1 MTMSATNKKFFYGW
15 YVVLTAALG
24 LLLGFAP
31 IFVYCFGVFLKPLTA
46 EFHATRTSISFAFTL
61 TNIMVAVSSPFVGR
75 LVDRFGPRKVI
86 IPAAITFAVMLMLF
100 KFISSN
106 LWQLYFAF
114 IIAGII
120 GSAAAPVPYGKV
132 VSNWF
137 DKRRGLALGV
147 TMIGIA
153 LGAIVMPPAVQRLT
167 TFVGWRSTY
176 AIVGCVVLLISVP
189 IIALFLKDSPQ
200 KMGLLPDGEQPH
212 ETNIAAITNIP
223 PNASL
228 EVQGVPLHEAVRSK
242 IFWLLAFAFA
252 LIAISVHGCVI
263 HLVPLLTDRG
273 ITPEKAA
280 LASSIVGVAVL
291 FARVGSGY
299 LMDRLYA
306 PYVAAFFFGSVA
318 VGIAMLWTGLSGA
331 TVYAAALLV
340 GLGLGAEV
348 DVIAYLTSRYF
359 GLHSFGEIYG
369 YLFAVF
375 ALAGALGPVLMAQ
388 GFDRFGS
395 YNTPLIFFF
404 FATITGVLLMTRLG
418 PYRFR
423 PHE

>member
-1 MTMSATNKKFFYGW
+1 MSTNPKKFFYGW

-31 IFVYCFGVFLKPLTA
+31 IFVYCFGVFIKPLTA
-46 EFHATRTSISFAFTL
+46 EFHSTRTNISFAFTL
-61 TNIMVAVSSPFVGR
+61 TNVMLAVSSPFVGR

-86 IPAAITFAVMLMLF
+86 IPAAVVFGIMLISF
-100 KFISSN
+100 KFISTN
-106 LWQLYFAF
+106 LSQLYVAF
-114 IIAGII
+114 IFAGII

-147 TMIGIA
+147 TMIGIG
-153 LGAIVMPPAVQRLT
+153 LGAIVMPPAVQRLIT
-167 TFVGWRSTY
+167 LVGWRSTY

-200 KMGLLPDGEQPH
+200 KMGLLPDGEPH
-212 ETNIAAITNIP
+212 STANENARANIA
-223 PNASL
+223 PNASP
-228 EVQGVPLHEAVRSK
+228 EITGIPLREAIRSR
-242 IFWLLAFAFA
+242 IFWLLAFGFA

-263 HLVPLLTDRG
+263 HLIPLLTDRG

-306 PYVAAFFFGSVA
+306 PYVAVFFFSSVA
-318 VGIAMLWTGLSGA
+318 AGIALLWTGLSGA
-331 TVYAAALLV
+331 TVYAAALLI

-348 DVIAYLTSRYF
+348 DIIAYLTSRYF

-375 ALAGALGPVLMAQ
+375 ALAGALGPILMAQ
-388 GFDRFGS
+388 GFDRTGS
-395 YNTPLIFFF
+395 YSTPLIFFF
-404 FATITGVLLMTRLG
+404 FATIIGVLLMTRLG
-418 PYRFR
+418 PYRYR

>member
-1 MTMSATNKKFFYGW
+1 MPQKKFFYGW
-15 YVVLTAALG
+15 YVVLAAALG
-24 LLLGFAP
+24 MLLGFAP
-31 IFVYCFGVFLKPLTA
+31 IFVYCFGVFIKPFTS
-46 EFHATRTSISFAFTL
+46 EFHASRTNISFAFSL
-61 TNIMVAVSSPFVGR
+61 TNIMLAVSSPFVGR
-75 LVDRFGPRKVI
+75 LVDRFGPRKII
-86 IPAAITFAVMLMLF
+86 IPAAISFAVMLVAF
-100 KFISSN
+100 KLISN
-106 LWQLYFAF
+106 HLWQLYFAF
-114 IIAGII
+114 IVAGII

-153 LGAIVMPPAVQRLT
+153 LGAIVMPPAVQRLIAL
-167 TFVGWRSTY
+167 FGWRSTY

-200 KMGLLPDGEQPH
+200 KMGLLPDGEPPSTTS
-212 ETNIAAITNIP
+212 ENVRANIP
-223 PNASL
+223 PLTSQENT
-228 EVQGVPLHEAVRSK
+228 GVPLREALHSK
-242 IFWLLAFAFA
+242 IFWLLAFGFS
-252 LIAISVHGCVI
+252 LIAVSVHGCVI

-306 PYVAAFFFGSVA
+306 PYVAAFFFSSVA
-318 VGIAMLWTGLSGA
+318 IGIALLWSGLTGA
-331 TVYAAALLV
+331 AVYAAALLV

-348 DVIAYLTSRYF
+348 DIIAYLTSRYF

-375 ALAGALGPVLMAQ
+375 ALAGALGPVLMAE
-388 GFDRFGS
+388 GFDRTGS
-395 YNTPLIFFF
+395 YNIPLIFFF

>member
-1 MTMSATNKKFFYGW
+1 MPTTPKKFFYGW
-15 YVVLTAALG
+15 YVVLAAAVG

-31 IFVYCFGVFLKPLTA
+31 IFVYCFGVFIKPLTA
-46 EFHATRTSISFAFTL
+46 EFHASRTNISFAFSL
-61 TNIMVAVSSPFVGR
+61 TNIMLAVSSPFVGR

-86 IPAAITFAVMLMLF
+86 IPSAITFAVMLIAF
-100 KFISSN
+100 KLISN
-106 LWQLYFAF
+106 HLWQLYFAF
-114 IIAGII
+114 IIAGVI

-137 DKRRGLALGV
+137 DKHRGLALGV

-153 LGAIVMPPAVQRLT
+153 LGAIVMPPAVQRLIT
-167 TFVGWRSTY
+167 LFGWRSTY
-176 AIVGCVVLLISVP
+176 AIVGCAVLLVSVP
-189 IIALFLKDSPQ
+189 IIMLFLKDSPQ
-200 KMGLLPDGEQPH
+200 KMGLLPDGEQPR
-212 ETNIAAITNIP
+212 EFNNATQSNVPPSSSPKNTGIP
-223 PNASL
+223 L
-228 EVQGVPLHEAVRSK
+228 REAVRSK
-242 IFWLLAFAFA
+242 IFWLLAFGFA

-273 ITPEKAA
+273 IAPEKAA
-280 LASSIVGVAVL
+280 LASSILGVALL

-299 LMDRLYA
+299 LMDRFYA
-306 PYVAAFFFGSVA
+306 PYVSAFFFGSVA
-318 VGIAMLWTGLSGA
+318 IGIALLWSGLTGA
-331 TVYAAALLV
+331 AVYAAGLLV

-375 ALAGALGPVLMAQ
+375 ALAGALGPVLMAA
-388 GFDRFGS
+388 GFDRTGS
-395 YNTPLIFFF
+395 YNEPLIFFF
-404 FATITGVLLMTRLG
+404 FATITGVILMTRLG

>member
-1 MTMSATNKKFFYGW
+1 MPTSPKKFFYGW

-31 IFVYCFGVFLKPLTA
+31 IFVYCFGVFIKPLTT
-46 EFHATRTSISFAFTL
+46 EFHSTRTAISLAFTI
-61 TNIMVAVSSPFVGR
+61 TNVMLAVFSPLVGR
-75 LVDRFGPRKVI
+75 LADRFGSRKVI
-86 IPAAITFAVMLMLF
+86 IPAAVIFGVMLIAF
-100 KFISSN
+100 KLISTN
-106 LWQLYFAF
+106 LWQLYAAF
-114 IIAGII
+114 IFAGII

-147 TMIGIA
+147 TMIGIG
-153 LGAIVMPPAVQRLT
+153 LGAIVMPPAVQSLIT
-167 TFVGWRSTY
+167 HVGWRSTY
-176 AIVGCVVLLISVP
+176 AVVGCIVLLISVP
-189 IIALFLKDSPQ
+189 IITLFLKDSPQ
-200 KMGLLPDGEQPH
+200 KIGLLPDGDPPSSVNNNAQI
-212 ETNIAAITNIP
+212 NISSTASPEKIGIP
-223 PNASL
+223 LREA
-228 EVQGVPLHEAVRSK
+228 LHSK
-242 IFWLLAFAFA
+242 IFWLLAFGFS

-280 LASSIVGVAVL
+280 LASSIVGIAVL

-318 VGIAMLWTGLSGA
+318 VGIALLWSGLTGA
-331 TVYAAALLV
+331 AVYAAALLV

-348 DVIAYLTSRYF
+348 DIIAYLTSRYF

-395 YNTPLIFFF
+395 YTAPLIFFF
-404 FATITGVLLMTRLG
+404 FATITGVFLMTRLG

-423 PHE
+423 PK

>member
-1 MTMSATNKKFFYGW
+1 MSTTPKKFFYGW

-31 IFVYCFGVFLKPLTA
+31 IFVYCFGVFLKPFTV
-46 EFHATRTSISFAFTL
+46 EFHASRTNISLAFSL
-61 TNIMVAVSSPFVGR
+61 TNIMLAVCSPFVGR

-86 IPAAITFAVMLMLF
+86 IPAAIIFAVMLFAF
-100 KFISSN
+100 KLISN
-106 LWQLYFAF
+106 DLWQLYFAF
-114 IIAGII
+114 VIAGII

-153 LGAIVMPPAVQRLT
+153 LGAIVMPPAVQRLIT
-167 TFVGWRSTY
+167 LFGWRSTY

-189 IIALFLKDSPQ
+189 VLALFLKDSPQ
-200 KMGLLPDGEQPH
+200 KMGLLPDGDPPLTANENPSA
-212 ETNIAAITNIP
+212 NISPAASSEKT
-223 PNASL
+223 
-228 EVQGVPLHEAVRSK
+228 GVPLREAVRSK
-242 IFWLLAFAFA
+242 IFWLLAFGFA

-263 HLVPLLTDRG
+263 HLVPMLTDRG

-318 VGIAMLWTGLSGA
+318 IGIALLWTGLGGA
-331 TVYAAALLV
+331 SVYAAALLV

-375 ALAGALGPVLMAQ
+375 ALAGALGPVLMAT
-388 GFDRFGS
+388 GFDRTGS
-395 YNTPLIFFF
+395 YRTPLMSFF
-404 FATITGVLLMTRLG
+404 FATVTGVLLMTRLG

>member
-1 MTMSATNKKFFYGW
+1 MSTPPTKFFYGW
-15 YVVLTAALG
+15 YVVLTASLG

-31 IFVYCFGVFLKPLTA
+31 IIVYCFGVFIKPLTT
-46 EFHATRTSISFAFTL
+46 EFHSNRTAISFAFTL
-61 TNIMVAVSSPFVGR
+61 TNLMVAVCSPFVGR
-75 LVDRFGPRKVI
+75 LADRFGPRKVI
-86 IPAAITFAVMLMLF
+86 IPAAIIFGVMLIAF
-100 KFISSN
+100 KFISTN
-106 LWQLYFAF
+106 LWQLYAAF
-114 IIAGII
+114 IFAGII
-120 GSAAAPVPYGKV
+120 GGAAAPVPYGKV

-147 TMIGIA
+147 TMIGIGI
-153 LGAIVMPPAVQRLT
+153 GAIVMPPALQRIITHL
-167 TFVGWRSTY
+167 GWRGAY
-176 AIVGCVVLLISVP
+176 AIVGCAVLLISVP

-200 KMGLLPDGEQPH
+200 KMGLLPDGDLPSTINNDPQI
-212 ETNIAAITNIP
+212 NISSPASPEKTGIP
-223 PNASL
+223 L
-228 EVQGVPLHEAVRSK
+228 REALRSK
-242 IFWLLAFAFA
+242 IFWLLAFGFSF
-252 LIAISVHGCVI
+252 IAISVHGCVI

-291 FARVGSGY
+291 FARLGSGY

-318 VGIAMLWTGLSGA
+318 VGIALLWSGLTGA
-331 TVYAAALLV
+331 AVYAAALLV

-348 DVIAYLTSRYF
+348 DIIAYLTSRYF

-388 GFDRFGS
+388 GFDRTGS
-395 YNTPLIFFF
+395 YSAPLIFFF

-423 PHE
+423 PHK

>member
-1 MTMSATNKKFFYGW
+1 MPTPQNKFFYGW

-31 IFVYCFGVFLKPLTA
+31 IFVYCFGVFIKPLTG
-46 EFHATRTSISFAFTL
+46 EFHSTRTAISFAFTL
-61 TNIMVAVSSPFVGR
+61 TNLMLAVFSPSVGR
-75 LVDRFGPRKVI
+75 LADRFGPRKII
-86 IPAAITFAVMLMLF
+86 IPAAIIFGVMLIAF
-100 KFISSN
+100 KFISTN
-106 LWQLYFAF
+106 LWQLYAAF
-114 IIAGII
+114 IFAGII

-153 LGAIVMPPAVQRLT
+153 LGAIVMPPAAQRLIT
-167 TFVGWRSTY
+167 LVGWRGTY
-176 AIVGCVVLLISVP
+176 AIVGCAVLLISVP
-189 IIALFLKDSPQ
+189 IISIFLKDSPQ
-200 KMGLLPDGEQPH
+200 EMGLLPDGDLPSQE
-212 ETNIAAITNIP
+212 ISRDASIP
-223 PNASL
+223 VTTSIENA
-228 EVQGVPLHEAVRSK
+228 GVPLREALRSK
-242 IFWLLAFAFA
+242 IFWLLAFGFS

-273 ITPEKAA
+273 ISPEKAA

-306 PYVAAFFFGSVA
+306 PYVAALFFGSVA
-318 VGIAMLWTGLSGA
+318 GGIALLWSGLTGA

-348 DVIAYLTSRYF
+348 DIIAYLTSRYF

-388 GFDRFGS
+388 GFDRTGS
-395 YNTPLIFFF
+395 YSAPLIFFF

>member
-1 MTMSATNKKFFYGW
+1 MSTPQTKFFYGW
-15 YVVLTAALG
+15 YVVLTASLG

-31 IFVYCFGVFLKPLTA
+31 IIVYCFGVFIKPLTT
-46 EFHATRTSISFAFTL
+46 EFHSTRTAISFAFTL
-61 TNIMVAVSSPFVGR
+61 TNLMVAVCSPFVGR
-75 LVDRFGPRKVI
+75 LADRFGPRKVI
-86 IPAAITFAVMLMLF
+86 IPAAVIFGVMLIAF
-100 KFISSN
+100 KLISTN
-106 LWQLYFAF
+106 LWQLYATF
-114 IIAGII
+114 IFAGII

-137 DKRRGLALGV
+137 DKRRGIALGV

-153 LGAIVMPPAVQRLT
+153 LGAIVMPPAVQRLIT
-167 TFVGWRSTY
+167 HVGWRGTY
-176 AIVGCVVLLISVP
+176 AIIGCAVLVISVP
-189 IIALFLKDSPQ
+189 IISIFLKDSPQ
-200 KMGLLPDGEQPH
+200 EMGLLPDGDLPSSVNNDAQI
-212 ETNIAAITNIP
+212 NISSSVSPEKAGIP
-223 PNASL
+223 L
-228 EVQGVPLHEAVRSK
+228 REALRSK
-242 IFWLLAFAFA
+242 LFWLLAFGFS

-263 HLVPLLTDRG
+263 HLIPLLTDRG

-318 VGIAMLWTGLSGA
+318 VGIGLLWSGLTGA
-331 TVYAAALLV
+331 AVYAAALLV

-348 DVIAYLTSRYF
+348 DIIAYLTSRYF

-388 GFDRFGS
+388 GFDRTGS
-395 YNTPLIFFF
+395 YTAPLIFFF

-423 PHE
+423 PHQ